1 MKFSETT
8 KNKQQTETVVEIS
21 ASMRSCK
28 NCVHNQVCEARRT
41 LYRSFKQFD
50 KEFGDMV
57 DIGVIHNE
65 DSSCVD
71 LLAKSCKY
79 YLPRPDRVV
88 IEELKQ
94 MAVSNWVLYIGVFL
108 CATGVGVVIGAIF
121 IFCWGIQKLEEAK
134 QGNSYTENNFTANI
148 DHYHAGD
155 DGSDID
161 DWRKSATPIHG
172 AVSEDVPKDYLSK
185 DTQEEN
191 R

>member
-8 KNKQQTETVVEIS
+8 KNKQQTETVAEIS

-28 NCVHNQVCEARRT
+28 NCVHSMVCEARRT

-50 KEFGDMV
+50 NEFGDMV

-88 IEELKQ
+88 IEELK
-94 MAVSNWVLYIGVFL
+94 
-108 CATGVGVVIGAIF
+108 
-121 IFCWGIQKLEEAK
+121 
-134 QGNSYTENNFTANI
+134 
-148 DHYHAGD
+148 
-155 DGSDID
+155 
-161 DWRKSATPIHG
+161 
-172 AVSEDVPKDYLSK
+172 
-185 DTQEEN
+185 
-191 R
+191 